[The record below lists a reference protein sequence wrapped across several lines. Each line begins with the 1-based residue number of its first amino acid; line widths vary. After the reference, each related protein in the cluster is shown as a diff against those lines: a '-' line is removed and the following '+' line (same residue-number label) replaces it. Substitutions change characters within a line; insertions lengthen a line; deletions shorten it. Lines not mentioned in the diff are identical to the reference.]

1 MKLAFDSQTVRTFD
15 TDGIMHVSKSPI
27 SKANVCKYQGKEI
40 PDSELLG
47 LDPEKWYNV
56 YRDPE
61 ELAKAAHTFN
71 NKPILNTHRE
81 FLVDAP
87 PKEIIVGMTGDDAYF
102 VHPYL
107 YQSLTITDGKTIAGI
122 ETEQQRE
129 ISSSYRWVPVVRS
142 GVSPEGEEYDIVMT
156 CLDGNHVA
164 IVPDGRAGSDVLVYD
179 SKPTGYN
186 FMSKLDK
193 FWAKVLPRLAKD
205 ANPDEL
211 KAELDNLVE
220 DEEQTQA
227 EKDNESE
234 AMRLKDREEREDK
247 DRDRDRDRASD
258 NEKGSTY
265 KKAEDSDEDALE
277 KIARLEAEIA
287 HLKSSSAQDAEKAVT
302 MASDSIRREMRE
314 LRDAERICRPHVGT
328 LACDSAEELYRA
340 TLQNAGVDAKDVHA
354 SALRPMVEMLGKK
367 SLAND
372 SAPLTRDSRAD
383 VLNMIRGGK

>member
-122 ETEQQRE
+122 ETQQQRE
-129 ISSSYRWVPVVRS
+129 ISSSYRWTPVVRS
-142 GVSPEGEEYDIVMT
+142 GVSPEGEEYDIVMIDLI
-156 CLDGNHVA
+156 CNHVA

-234 AMRLKDREEREDK
+234 AMRLKDREEREEK
-247 DRDRDRDRASD
+247 YRNRDRAEDESEEGYEED
-258 NEKGSTY
+258 D
-265 KKAEDSDEDALE
+265 KA

-287 HLKSSSAQDAEKAVT
+287 HLKTNSAQDAEKAVT

-340 TLQNAGVDAKDVHA
+340 TLQNAGVDAKDIHA
-354 SALRPMVEMLGKK
+354 SALRPMVELLGKK

-372 SAPLTRDSRAD
+372 SAPISARRND
-383 VLNMIRGGK
+383 VSDVTKYFLGGK